1 LVPVL
6 GRVVIGF
13 VPVLGRVVTGLVVD
27 VGWDAK
33 AKLLGRVSSDE
44 SESVIKKERLFFDLV
59 ILLLFP

>member
-6 GRVVIGF
+6 GSVVIGL
-13 VPVLGRVVTGLVVD
+13 VPVLVVTGLVVD

-44 SESVIKKERLFFDLV
+44 SESVIKKERLFFDIV
-59 ILLLFP
+59 IPLLFP